1 MTDGLTIQK
10 FKEDVDSKFNKVDQ
24 KFDEIDKRFDRIDA
38 RFERIDARFEKI
50 DAQFDKLTRAMINGF
65 ADIYQALDTKADK
78 KDFSKVYNL
87 LDKIAKQQEIDRD
100 ERIVMG
106 YQLDRHDSQI
116 REIAAKMH
124 HKLSF

>member
-38 RFERIDARFEKI
+38 RFERIDA
-50 DAQFDKLTRAMINGF
+50 QFDKLTSAMVNGF
-65 ADIYQALDTKADK
+65 ADIYQVLDTKADK
-78 KDFSKVYNL
+78 KDFVKIYNL

-116 REIAAKMH
+116 REIAAKVG